1 MILGT
6 AGHVD
11 HGKTALVKALT
22 GVDTDRLAEEKR
34 RGITIDLGFAP
45 LDLGADGVLGVV
57 DVPGHEAFVRNMLA
71 GATGVDLVLLVIAA
85 DEGVMPQTRE
95 HLAILDIL
103 GVKGGVIALTKC
115 DLVDDDWLA
124 LVRDDV
130 QSLVA
135 GTALEAAPM
144 VPTSVVSSRGLD
156 ALRDALARA
165 VSAIPARDAADV
177 FRLPIDRAFSVR
189 GTGTV
194 VTGTVWSGRLTRDAA
209 VRILPSGASARVRN
223 IESHGAAIDAAL
235 PGTRAAIALAGVGV
249 AELSRGSV
257 LVADE
262 AWVASTTLLA
272 DVALLPDAPRP
283 LGPRTS
289 VRFHLGTVE
298 VGARIVAP
306 GGALAPGA
314 RKHARVVLD
323 APVVARAGDRF
334 VLRNASPLATIGGGV
349 VADPAPAQRRARPW
363 PVDAA
368 TPAQRLIQVLEHA
381 GPLGVSMASLPVRIG
396 AQPEQVPSLVASLD
410 SARRVG
416 DLLYAGAVV
425 DALENRFVS
434 LVDEHHAAFPLDPGA
449 PLQSVR
455 VRTTPNPGLAD
466 LIVSTLVR
474 QQKVDVSSGLV
485 MRHGWTPTLDQRA
498 RSTLEGIARIL
509 EQADREPPSV
519 EELEQQFGPD
529 TVSVLK
535 VLERESR
542 AVQVAPDRYYATAA
556 LDRLEALL
564 RSAMADGREKSP
576 SELRDVLGVSRKY
589 LIPLLEYADRT
600 GLTQRR
606 ATGRIIGSRTP
617 SGPRVSAEGEGI
629 RLS

>member
-1 MILGT
+1 
-6 AGHVD
+6 
-11 HGKTALVKALT
+11 
-22 GVDTDRLAEEKR
+22 
-34 RGITIDLGFAP
+34 
-45 LDLGADGVLGVV
+45 
-57 DVPGHEAFVRNMLA
+57 
-71 GATGVDLVLLVIAA
+71 
-85 DEGVMPQTRE
+85 
-95 HLAILDIL
+95 
-103 GVKGGVIALTKC
+103 
-115 DLVDDDWLA
+115 
-124 LVRDDV
+124 
-130 QSLVA
+130 
-135 GTALEAAPM
+135 
-144 VPTSVVSSRGLD
+144 
-156 ALRDALARA
+156 
-165 VSAIPARDAADV
+165 
-177 FRLPIDRAFSVR
+177 
-189 GTGTV
+189 
-194 VTGTVWSGRLTRDAA
+194 
-209 VRILPSGASARVRN
+209 
-223 IESHGAAIDAAL
+223 
-235 PGTRAAIALAGVGV
+235 
-249 AELSRGSV
+249 V

-262 AWVASTTLLA
+262 AWVASTALLA
-272 DVALLPDAPRP
+272 DVALLPDAPRS

-323 APVVARAGDRF
+323 APVVSRAGDRF

-368 TPAQRLIQVLEHA
+368 TPAQRLVQVLEHA

-396 AQPEQVPSLVASLD
+396 AQPEQVPSLVDSLD

-416 DLLYAGAVV
+416 DVLYAGAVV

-466 LIVSTLVR
+466 LIVSTLVS

-498 RSTLEGIARIL
+498 RSTLEGIARTL

-519 EELEQQFGPD
+519 DELEQQFGPD

-606 ATGRIIGSRTP
+606 ATGRVIGSRTP

>member
-1 MILGT
+1 VILGT

-606 ATGRIIGSRTP
+606 AKGRIIGSRTP

>member
-1 MILGT
+1 VILGT

-135 GTALEAAPM
+135 GTALEGAPM

-165 VSAIPARDAADV
+165 VRAIPARDAADV

-223 IESHGAAIDAAL
+223 IELHGAAIDAAL

-249 AELSRGSV
+249 GELSRGSV

-262 AWVASTTLLA
+262 AWVASTALLA

-323 APVVARAGDRF
+323 APVVSRAGDRF

-368 TPAQRLIQVLEHA
+368 TPAQRLVQVLEHA

-396 AQPEQVPSLVASLD
+396 AQPEQVPSLVGSLD

-416 DLLYAGAVV
+416 DVLYAGAVV

-466 LIVSTLVR
+466 LIVSTLVS

-498 RSTLEGIARIL
+498 RSTLEGIARTL

-519 EELEQQFGPD
+519 DELEQQFGPD

-606 ATGRIIGSRTP
+606 ATGRVIGSRTP

>member
-45 LDLGADGVLGVV
+45 LDLGARGVLGVV

-130 QSLVA
+130 HALVA
-135 GTALEAAPM
+135 GTALEGALM
-144 VPTSVVSSRGLD
+144 VETSVVSGRGLD
-156 ALRDALARA
+156 VLRSTLAAAARA
-165 VSAIPARDAADV
+165 LPARDAADV
-177 FRLPIDRAFSVR
+177 FRLPVDRAFSVR

-209 VRILPSGASARVRN
+209 VRILPGGAASRVRN
-223 IESHGAAIDAAL
+223 IESHGAAVEAAL
-235 PGTRAAIALAGVGV
+235 PGTRAAIALAAVGV
-249 AELSRGSV
+249 AELGRGSV
-257 LVADE
+257 LVSDD
-262 AWVASTTLLA
+262 AWMPSTVLLA
-272 DVALLPDAPRP
+272 DVALLPDAPRA
-283 LGPRTS
+283 LGPRTT

-306 GGALAPGA
+306 GGALAPGG

-323 APVVARAGDRF
+323 APVVGRAGDRF
-334 VLRNASPLATIGGGV
+334 VLRSASPLTTIGGGV
-349 VADPAPAQRRARPW
+349 IDDPSPPQRRARPW
-363 PVDAA
+363 TVDAA
-368 TPAQRLIQVLEHA
+368 TPAQRLQEVLRHA
-381 GPLGVSMASLPVRIG
+381 GPLGVAVSTLPVRVG
-396 AQPEQVPSLVASLD
+396 AHPADVEALATTASD
-410 SARRVG
+410 ARRMG
-416 DLLYAGAVV
+416 DILYAAPIVA
-425 DALENRFVS
+425 ALEQRFAS
-434 LVDEHHAAFPLDPGA
+434 LVDEHHAHHPLDPGA

-455 VRTTPNPGLAD
+455 AQTTANPALAD
-466 LIVSTLVR
+466 LIVSTLLDR
-474 QQKVDVSSGLV
+474 HQVDVSGGLV

-498 RSTLEGIARIL
+498 QTTLDDIARTL
-509 EQADREPPSV
+509 DQADREPPSV
-519 EELEQQFGPD
+519 DELAQQFGPD
-529 TVSVLK
+529 SVSVLK
-535 VLERESR
+535 LLERQGR
-542 AVQVAPDRYYATAA
+542 IIQVAPDRYYATPA
-556 LDRLEALL
+556 LDRLESVL
-564 RSAMADGREKSP
+564 RSAMADGKEKSP
-576 SELRDVLGVSRKY
+576 SELRDALGVSRKY

-606 ATGRIIGSRTP
+606 ATGRVLGPRTP
-617 SGPRVSAEGEGI
+617 TGPRVSAEREGI

>member
-1 MILGT
+1 VILGT

-45 LDLGADGVLGVV
+45 LDLDADGVLGVV

-165 VSAIPARDAADV
+165 VRAIPARDAADV

-363 PVDAA
+363 PVDAS

-410 SARRVG
+410 TARRVG
-416 DLLYAGAVV
+416 DVLYAGAVV

-449 PLQSVR
+449 PLQSLR

-485 MRHGWTPTLDQRA
+485 MRHGWTPTLDHRA
-498 RSTLEGIARIL
+498 RSTLEGIASIL

-542 AVQVAPDRYYATAA
+542 AVQVAPDRYYATAV

>member
-1 MILGT
+1 VILGT

-165 VSAIPARDAADV
+165 VRAIPARDAADV

-249 AELSRGSV
+249 GELSRGSV

-262 AWVASTTLLA
+262 AWVASTALLA

-368 TPAQRLIQVLEHA
+368 TPAQRLAQVLEHA

-416 DLLYAGAVV
+416 DVLYAGAVV

-474 QQKVDVSSGLV
+474 QQKVDVSGGLV

-535 VLERESR
+535 ALERESR

-617 SGPRVSAEGEGI
+617 SGPRVSAEGDGI

>member
-103 GVKGGVIALTKC
+103 GVKGGVIALTKS

-135 GTALEAAPM
+135 GSALEHAPM
-144 VPTSVVSSRGLD
+144 VPTSVVSGRGVD
-156 ALRDALARA
+156 ALRDALSSA
-165 VSAIPARDAADV
+165 VRAIPARDADDI

-194 VTGTVWSGRLTRDAA
+194 VTGTVWSGRLTRDAP
-209 VRILPSGASARVRN
+209 VRILPSGAQARVRN
-223 IESHGAAIDAAL
+223 IESHGAAVGAAL
-235 PGTRAAIALAGVGV
+235 PGTRAAIALAGVQVHEVG
-249 AELSRGSV
+249 RGSV
-257 LVADE
+257 LVADD
-262 AWVASTTLLA
+262 AWVASTALLA
-272 DVALLPDAPRP
+272 DVALLADAPRA
-283 LGPRTS
+283 LGARTS

-298 VGARIVAP
+298 VGARVVAQ
-306 GGALAPGA
+306 GGALAPGG
-314 RKHARVVLD
+314 RKHARIVLD

-363 PVDAA
+363 TVDAA
-368 TPAQRLIQVLEHA
+368 TPGQRLVQVLDHA
-381 GPLGVSMASLPVRIG
+381 GPLGVAVASLPVRVG
-396 AQPEQVPSLVASLD
+396 ARPDQASLLAA
-410 SARRVG
+410 SADGVRRVG
-416 DLLYAGAVV
+416 EVLYAATVV
-425 DALENRFVS
+425 DALEQRFAA
-434 LVDEHHAAFPLDPGA
+434 LVDGHHAAFPLDPGA
-449 PLQSVR
+449 PLQSIR
-455 VRTTPNPGLAD
+455 ARTTANPGLAD

-474 QQKVDVSSGLV
+474 QHAVDVAGGLV
-485 MRHGWTPTLDQRA
+485 MRHGWTPTLDERA
-498 RSTLEGIARIL
+498 RATLDGIARTL

-519 EELEQQFGPD
+519 DELEQQFGPD
-529 TVSVLK
+529 AVSVLK
-535 VLERESR
+535 VLERQGR
-542 AVQVAPDRYYATAA
+542 VVQVAPDRYYDIGA
-556 LDRLEALL
+556 LERLEALL

-606 ATGRIIGSRTP
+606 ATGRVLGSRTQ
-617 SGPRVSAEGEGI
+617 SGPRVRAEGEGI

>member
-45 LDLGADGVLGVV
+45 LDLGEAGVLGVV

-95 HLAILDIL
+95 HLAILDLL

-130 QSLVA
+130 QALVA
-135 GTALEAAPM
+135 GTPLEGAPM
-144 VPTSVVSSRGLD
+144 VPTSVISGRGLD
-156 ALRDALARA
+156 ALRDTLARA
-165 VSAIPARDAADV
+165 VRALPARDAADL

-194 VTGTVWSGRLTRDAA
+194 VTGTVWSGRLEREAA
-209 VRILPSGASARVRN
+209 VRVLPAGVAARVRN
-223 IESHGAAIDAAL
+223 IESHGASVSAAM

-249 AELSRGSV
+249 SELGRGSV
-257 LVADE
+257 LVADD
-262 AWVASTTLLA
+262 AWTASSSLLA
-272 DVALLPDAPRP
+272 EVALLTEAPRA
-283 LGPRTS
+283 LGPRTA

-298 VGARIVAP
+298 VGARIVVA

-314 RKHARVVLD
+314 RKPARVVLD
-323 APVVARAGDRF
+323 APIVARAGDRF
-334 VLRNASPLATIGGGV
+334 VLRSASPLTTIGGGV
-349 VADPAPAQRRARPW
+349 VADPAPAQRRPRPW
-363 PVDAA
+363 TADAA
-368 TPAQRLIQVLEHA
+368 TPAQRLEQVLEHA
-381 GPLGVSMASLPVRIG
+381 GPLGVSVATLPVRVG
-396 AQPEQVPSLVASLD
+396 AHPAHVAQLVAAAPQ
-410 SARRVG
+410 ARQVG
-416 DLLYAGAVV
+416 GVLYAGAVV
-425 DALENRFVS
+425 AGLVSRFLTIVN
-434 LVDEHHAAFPLDPGA
+434 EHHAAFPLDPGA

-455 VRTTPNPGLAD
+455 ARTTANPGLAD
-466 LIVSTLVR
+466 LIVETLVR
-474 QQKVDVSSGLV
+474 EQLVQVAGGLV
-485 MRHGWTPTLDQRA
+485 TRDGWSPTLDQRA
-498 RSTLEGIARIL
+498 RTTLDAIAGAL
-509 EQADREPPSV
+509 DKADREPPSV
-519 EELEQQFGPD
+519 DELEQQFGSD
-529 TVSVLK
+529 TLPVLK
-535 VLERESR
+535 MLERER
-542 AVQVAPDRYYATAA
+542 RVIQVAPDRYYAAQA
-556 LDRLEALL
+556 LDRMETQL
-564 RSAMADGREKSP
+564 RSAMADGKEKSP

-589 LIPLLEYADRT
+589 LIPLLEYTDRT
-600 GLTQRR
+600 GLTLRR
-606 ATGRIIGSRTP
+606 ASGRVIGSRTP
-617 SGPRVSAEGEGI
+617 TGPRVSVDGEGI

>member
-22 GVDTDRLAEEKR
+22 GVDTDLLAEEKR

-45 LDLGADGVLGVV
+45 LDLDADGVLGVV

-165 VSAIPARDAADV
+165 VRAIPARDAADV

-235 PGTRAAIALAGVGV
+235 PGSRAAIALAGVGV

-272 DVALLPDAPRP
+272 DVAILPDAPRP

-306 GGALAPGA
+306 GGALPPGA

-363 PVDAA
+363 PVHAA

>member
-1 MILGT
+1 VILGT

-165 VSAIPARDAADV
+165 VRAIPARDAADV

-249 AELSRGSV
+249 GELSRGSV

-262 AWVASTTLLA
+262 AWVASTALLA
-272 DVALLPDAPRP
+272 EVALLPDAPRP

-368 TPAQRLIQVLEHA
+368 TPAQRLAQVLEHA

-416 DLLYAGAVV
+416 DVLYAGAVV

-474 QQKVDVSSGLV
+474 QQKVDVSGGLV

-617 SGPRVSAEGEGI
+617 SGPRVSAEGDGI

>member
-130 QSLVA
+130 QSLTL
-135 GTALEAAPM
+135 GTALEGAPM
-144 VPTSVVSSRGLD
+144 VPTSVVSGRGLD
-156 ALRDALARA
+156 ALRDALGRA
-165 VSAIPARDAADV
+165 VRAIPARDADDI

-209 VRILPSGASARVRN
+209 VRILPSGAQARVRN
-223 IESHGAAIDAAL
+223 IESHGATVDAAL

-249 AELSRGSV
+249 AEVGRGSV
-257 LVADE
+257 LVAEE
-262 AWVASTTLLA
+262 AWVASTALLA
-272 DVALLPDAPRP
+272 DVALLPDAPRA

-306 GGALAPGA
+306 GGALAPGG

-363 PVDAA
+363 TVETA
-368 TPAQRLIQVLEHA
+368 TPAQRLAQILEHA
-381 GPLGVSMASLPVRIG
+381 GPLGVSLTSLTVRAG
-396 AQPEQVPSLVASLD
+396 ARPNDVKELIAAAD
-410 SARRVG
+410 GARQVG
-416 DLLYAGAVV
+416 DTLYAGTVV
-425 DALENRFVS
+425 TALEHRFMA
-434 LVDEHHAAFPLDPGA
+434 LVNEHHAAFPLDPGA
-449 PLQSVR
+449 PLQSIR
-455 VRTTPNPGLAD
+455 ARTTPNPGLAD
-466 LIVSTLVR
+466 LIVATLVR
-474 QQKVDVSSGLV
+474 EQRVDVSGGLV
-485 MRHGWTPTLDQRA
+485 MRHGWTPTLDQQA
-498 RSTLEGIARIL
+498 RTTLDAIAHTL

-519 EELEQQFGPD
+519 DELEQQFGPD
-529 TVSVLK
+529 SLSVLK
-535 VLERESR
+535 ILERQNR
-542 AVQVAPDRYYATAA
+542 VVQVAPDRFYATAA

-564 RSAMADGREKSP
+564 RSAMADGHEKSP

-606 ATGRIIGSRTP
+606 ATGRVIGSRSQ

>member
-1 MILGT
+1 VILGT

-45 LDLGADGVLGVV
+45 LDLGPAGVLGVV

-124 LVRDDV
+124 LVREDV
-130 QSLVA
+130 RSLVG
-135 GTALEAAPM
+135 GTPLDGAPM
-144 VPTSVVSSRGLD
+144 VATSVVSGRGLD
-156 ALRDALARA
+156 ALRAALADA
-165 VSAIPARDAADV
+165 VQAMPARDAADV

-194 VTGTVWSGRLTRDAA
+194 VTGTVWSGRVTREAA
-209 VRILPSGASARVRN
+209 VRILPSGAAARVRN
-223 IESHGAAIDAAL
+223 IESHGAAVEAAL

-249 AELSRGSV
+249 HELGRGSV
-257 LVADE
+257 LVAGD
-262 AWVASTTLLA
+262 AWTASTMLLA
-272 DVALLPDAPRP
+272 DVALLPDAPRAV
-283 LGPRTS
+283 GPRTS
-289 VRFHLGTVE
+289 VRFHLGTAE
-298 VGARIVAP
+298 VGARIVAQ
-306 GGALAPGA
+306 GGALAPGG
-314 RKHARVVLD
+314 RKAARVVLD

-334 VLRNASPLATIGGGV
+334 VLRSASPLATIGGGV

-363 PVDAA
+363 TAEA
-368 TPAQRLIQVLEHA
+368 STPAARLAQVLQHA
-381 GPLGVSMASLPVRIG
+381 GPLGVATATLPVRVG
-396 AQPEQVPSLVASLD
+396 AHPGQVASIVASISD
-410 SARRVG
+410 ARRVG
-416 DLLYAGAVV
+416 DVLYADAVV
-425 DALENRFVS
+425 QSLEQRFAS
-434 LVDEHHAAFPLDPGA
+434 LVDAHHAAFPLDPGA

-455 VRTTPNPGLAD
+455 AQTTTNAGLAD
-466 LIVSTLVR
+466 LIVATLVR
-474 QQKVDVSSGLV
+474 EQRVDVSGGLV

-498 RSTLEGIARIL
+498 QTTLDSIAHAL
-509 EQADREPPSV
+509 EEADREPPSV
-519 EELEQQFGPD
+519 DELEQRFGPD

-535 VLERESR
+535 VLERQGR
-542 AVQVAPDRYYATAA
+542 VVQVAPDRYFAASA
-556 LDRLEALL
+556 LDRLEAVL
-564 RSAMADGREKSP
+564 RSAMSDRREWSP
-576 SELRDVLGVSRKY
+576 SELREVLGVSRKY
-589 LIPLLEYADRT
+589 LIPLLEYTDRT

-606 ATGRIIGSRTP
+606 ATGRVLGSRTP
-617 SGPRVSAEGEGI
+617 AGPRVSTSGEGI

>member
-135 GTALEAAPM
+135 GTALDGAPM
-144 VPTSVVSSRGLD
+144 IPTSVVSGRGLD
-156 ALRDALARA
+156 ALRAALARA
-165 VSAIPARDAADV
+165 ARAIPAHDASDV

-209 VRILPSGASARVRN
+209 VRILPSGATARVRN
-223 IESHGAAIDAAL
+223 IESHGATVDAAL

-249 AELSRGSV
+249 AELARGSV
-257 LVADE
+257 LVADD

-272 DVALLPDAPRP
+272 DVALLPDAPRA

-306 GGALAPGA
+306 GGALAPGG

-363 PVDAA
+363 TGDAA
-368 TPAQRLIQVLEHA
+368 TPAHRLAQVLEHA
-381 GPLGVSMASLPVRIG
+381 GPLGVSIASLPVRVG
-396 AQPEQVPSLVASLD
+396 ARPEQVPSLVASID
-410 SARRVG
+410 GARRVG
-416 DLLYAGAVV
+416 DVLYAALVV
-425 DALENRFVS
+425 DVLENRFAS
-434 LVDEHHAAFPLDPGA
+434 LVDEYHAAFPLDPGA

-455 VRTTPNPGLAD
+455 ARTTANPGLAD

-474 QQKVDVSSGLV
+474 QQKVDVSGALV
-485 MRHGWTPTLDQRA
+485 MRHSWTPTLDERA
-498 RSTLEGIARIL
+498 RTTLEGIAGTL

-519 EELEQQFGPD
+519 DELEQQFGPD

-535 VLERESR
+535 VLERQGR
-542 AVQVAPDRYYATAA
+542 VVQVAPDRYYAAPA
-556 LDRLEALL
+556 LERLEGLL

-600 GLTQRR
+600 GLTERR
-606 ATGRIIGSRTP
+606 ATGRVIGSRTS

>member
-1 MILGT
+1 VILGT

-165 VSAIPARDAADV
+165 VRAIPARDAADV

-249 AELSRGSV
+249 GELSRGSV

-262 AWVASTTLLA
+262 AWVASTALLA
-272 DVALLPDAPRP
+272 EVALLPDAPRP

-368 TPAQRLIQVLEHA
+368 TPAQRLAQVLEHA

-416 DLLYAGAVV
+416 DVLYAGAVV

-474 QQKVDVSSGLV
+474 QQKVDVSGGLV

-535 VLERESR
+535 ALERESR

-617 SGPRVSAEGEGI
+617 SGPRVSAEGDGI